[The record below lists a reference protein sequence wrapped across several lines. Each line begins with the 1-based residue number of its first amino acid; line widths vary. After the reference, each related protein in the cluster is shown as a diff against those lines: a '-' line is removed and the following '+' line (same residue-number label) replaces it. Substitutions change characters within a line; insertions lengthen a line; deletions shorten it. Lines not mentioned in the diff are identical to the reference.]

1 MVTSTEFT
9 KEQELE
15 LTRILGVNER
25 WGGVK
30 VADELAATTIDKSFD
45 HPVVSN
51 KVNRNNSTVNDKY
64 IFLIKVF
71 FAVREECFKGNL
83 GTTTKGD
90 LKQLQSIE
98 KFEKVFML
106 RFTNSRPQFYSFKKA
121 SEVSGLTLAQINNI
135 KAKSNGKYEGI
146 RFDINTLLDLI
157 EPSTKVNWDKDISK
171 LTVFST
177 TEETN
182 VVTDMFYLE
191 KMMELSEHYA
201 FRKLCTYESQRL
213 NPSNIDYAN
222 LTVEGKLLP
231 DWYVH
236 FKQDTYFTL
245 LRKEQLV
252 AFFNNYD
259 DIYNS
264 LPTDYQFTLEP
275 ATQETINAHK
285 LYTKRNNYN
294 G

>member
-1 MVTSTEFT
+1 MAYTTEWT
-9 KEQELE
+9 KEQERE
-15 LTRILGVNER
+15 LNQLLGRPDN
-25 WGGVK
+25 WQ
-30 VADELAATTIDKSFD
+30 ELNLQGKPFPTTQIDKSFD

-83 GTTTKGD
+83 GTNTKGD

-121 SEVSGLTLAQINNI
+121 SEVSGITLTQINNI
-135 KAKSNGKYEGI
+135 KAKDNGKYEGI

-157 EPSTKVNWDKDISK
+157 EPATKVNWDKDISE

-177 TEETN
+177 TEETA

-191 KMMELSEHYA
+191 KMMELREHYA
-201 FRKLCTYESQRL
+201 FRRLCTYESQRL
-213 NPSNIDYAN
+213 NPNNIDYGN
-222 LTVEGKLLP
+222 LTPENKVLP
-231 DWYVH
+231 DWYVY
-236 FKQDTYFTL
+236 FKQDTFFTL

-259 DIYNS
+259 DRYNN
-264 LPTDYQFTLEP
+264 LPTKYQFTLEP

-285 LYTKRNNYN
+285 A
-294 G
+294 